1 MKIYNI
7 ILIYYTVYLLNA
19 VLKLK
24 SIFKIEYQGR
34 KFIIVSVIRSY
45 SKMLLLNEDRE
56 LSSISGK
63 KSIYRYI

>member
-34 KFIIVSVIRSY
+34 KFIRVSVIRSY
-45 SKMLLLNEDRE
+45 SKNTFAKWGENLVAFQA
-56 LSSISGK
+56 K
-63 KSIYRYI
+63 Y